1 MSGICNDS
9 LNSGQRKEQAWKG
22 QGMNLEE
29 KIKRINELYHKS
41 QKEGLTEEEKE
52 EQKTLRTEYAA
63 SVRSNLRAQLDDINI
78 QEKDGSVTNLGKKY
92 GKRE

>member
-1 MSGICNDS
+1 
-9 LNSGQRKEQAWKG
+9 
-22 QGMNLEE
+22 MNLEE

-41 QKEGLTEEEKE
+41 QKEGLTEQEKE
-52 EQKTLRTEYAA
+52 EQKALRTEYAA